1 MLCMSIFKL
10 DINDIG
16 MTMKKNLLTIL
27 ALLFSGSLLAC
38 NYDDCEIRCENKFI
52 DGGVPLWTCA
62 EKCAVCQG

>member
-1 MLCMSIFKL
+1 
-10 DINDIG
+10 
-16 MTMKKNLLTIL
+16 MKKNLLTIL
-27 ALLFSGSLLAC
+27 AILFSGSLLAC